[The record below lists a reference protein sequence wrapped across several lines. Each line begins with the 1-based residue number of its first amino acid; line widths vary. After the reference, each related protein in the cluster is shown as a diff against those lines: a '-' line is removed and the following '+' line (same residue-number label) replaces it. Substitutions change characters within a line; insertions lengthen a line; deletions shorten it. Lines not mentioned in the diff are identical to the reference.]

1 MSLHDIDV
9 ISLQYF
15 SNFNKVRSLNLLL
28 DTLQLVRLKKNGIF
42 CERKISQ
49 SYTSAEIVFLQGVK
63 ENTCLQQNV
72 SHLLLFSFNLQSHLA
87 SKMVSEPEMG
97 GF

>member
-1 MSLHDIDV
+1 M
-9 ISLQYF
+9 
-15 SNFNKVRSLNLLL
+15 
-28 DTLQLVRLKKNGIF
+28 
-42 CERKISQ
+42 
-49 SYTSAEIVFLQGVK
+49 SAEIVFLQGVK

-72 SHLLLFSFNLQSHLA
+72 SHLLLFSFNLQSHLS